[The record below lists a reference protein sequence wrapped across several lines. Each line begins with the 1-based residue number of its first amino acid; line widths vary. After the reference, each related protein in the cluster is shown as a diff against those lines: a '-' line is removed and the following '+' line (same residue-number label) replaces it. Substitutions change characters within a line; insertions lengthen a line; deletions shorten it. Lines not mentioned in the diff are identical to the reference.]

1 MNKEIKEILARLKN
15 NDFEI
20 DCNDGSCYKELYLSE
35 IEQLLDYITNLEQLE
50 QDHKQANATLM
61 QELTKKDIALQ
72 NAQDDFDK
80 KVQENENQKEL
91 IRKQSKRNSRQRLAN
106 TKQQDLILKL
116 QQENERLKER
126 VAYLERSN
134 NRREDTIIG
143 LRFEVAEQEDYK
155 QRCEKASDKSQELK
169 DSIDK
174 SNFDGMTKTILIL
187 GLNQIQGILQG
198 SDDNEC

>member
-1 MNKEIKEILARLKN
+1 MSEEIKEIISLLKSTSWCK
-15 NDFEI
+15 EAEQI
-20 DCNDGSCYKELYLSE
+20 EDC
-35 IEQLLDYITNLEQLE
+35 ITNLQ
-50 QDHKQANATLM
+50 
-61 QELTKKDIALQ
+61 
-72 NAQDDFDK
+72 
-80 KVQENENQKEL
+80 QENENQKEL

-155 QRCEKASDKSQELK
+155 SRCEKA
-169 DSIDK
+169 IDK
-174 SNFDGMTKTILIL
+174 TQYIIDYGFDYD
-187 GLNQIQGILQG
+187 GLNTVESLKSLIDMLVNYARETKNILQNG
-198 SDDNEC
+198 SEDNDKN